1 MKTVASNPTL
11 TAFRFFLAVFC
22 LLSPMAAQE
31 NTFRLTVL
39 GYQWTTTHRTLTFSW
54 PGYAN
59 TRFEAPPTLGRRRYQ

>member
-1 MKTVASNPTL
+1 MKNAVLIFVAVLCGPVL
-11 TAFRFFLAVFC
+11 W
-22 LLSPMAAQE
+22 AQD

-59 TRFEAPPTLGRRRYQ
+59 TSCSVQSEHRYSETSRVHPR